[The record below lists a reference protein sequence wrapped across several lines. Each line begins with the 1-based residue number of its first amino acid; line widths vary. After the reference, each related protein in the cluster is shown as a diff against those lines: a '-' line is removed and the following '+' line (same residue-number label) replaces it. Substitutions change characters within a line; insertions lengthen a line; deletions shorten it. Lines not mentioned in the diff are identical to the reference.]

1 MQGRSRR
8 EMTRI
13 TDAFSFVEDNDH
25 RAAAV
30 NVQGE
35 GLDDAWVA
43 LLGSTLE
50 TNTTVRSVL
59 LNR

>member
-1 MQGRSRR
+1 MA
-8 EMTRI
+8 RI
-13 TDAFSFVEDNDH
+13 TDAFGFVEDNDH
-25 RAAAV
+25 RATAV

-35 GLDDAWVA
+35 ALDDAWVA

-50 TNTTVRSVL
+50 SNKHIRSVL

>member
-1 MQGRSRR
+1 MA
-8 EMTRI
+8 RI
-13 TDAFSFVEDNDH
+13 TDAFGFVEDNDH

-30 NVQGE
+30 SVQGE
-35 GLDDAWVA
+35 ALDDAWAA

-50 TNTTVRSVL
+50 TTKHVRSVL